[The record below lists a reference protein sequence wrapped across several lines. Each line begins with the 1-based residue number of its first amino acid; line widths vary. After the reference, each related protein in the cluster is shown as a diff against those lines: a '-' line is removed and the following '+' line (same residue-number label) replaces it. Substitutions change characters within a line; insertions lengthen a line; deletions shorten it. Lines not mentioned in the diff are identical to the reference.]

1 MFYILM
7 LLFLEN
13 ENLSQED
20 GPEDKEPPLLAT
32 DQSSPEKD
40 AWDIYNHSVESSFT
54 DSSVVSGTWNT
65 YVFFCTLTTTSQKI
79 NWGALMTLGSFKQR
93 DKIWAFG
100 DL

>member
-1 MFYILM
+1 MSYILT

-13 ENLSQED
+13 ENFSQED

-40 AWDIYNHSVESSFT
+40 AWDIQSHSVESSFM

-65 YVFFCTLTTTSQKI
+65 YILFVH
-79 NWGALMTLGSFKQR
+79 
-93 DKIWAFG
+93 
-100 DL
+100 